1 MTNEKSL
8 IYKKAYVELYEIIK
22 RLTETEKEC
31 LPRDFIKNLE
41 RDMDGEYEF
50 KYDESK
56 NIVEQ
61 NLLNET
67 KALLVQMYIKYL
79 ASENEKELWDKYNK
93 ICLENIEKER
103 RIKYNPN
110 NLFENK
116 KLVQNNVE
124 KISNQEVA
132 IVEYKESIFKKI
144 WNRILSIF
152 KK

>member
-22 RLTETEKEC
+22 RLTEKEKEC

-79 ASENEKELWDKYNK
+79 ASENEKELWGKYNK

-124 KISNQEVA
+124 KYQIRKLLLLNIKNQYLRKFGIE
-132 IVEYKESIFKKI
+132 F
-144 WNRILSIF
+144 
-152 KK
+152 

>member
-22 RLTETEKEC
+22 RLTEKEKEC

-79 ASENEKELWDKYNK
+79 ASENEKELWGKYNK